1 MEEGSSK
8 FLTSAG
14 FDICNAKL
22 RVTALTTVFL
32 PSKVAFQV
40 QASGFRRSMDHDFAQ
55 AFSKRVLLVTDMLNL
70 ISTVDQS
77 QGEGKVG
84 KSAIV
89 SFTGS

>member
-14 FDICNAKL
+14 FDVCNAKL

-32 PSKVAFQV
+32 PSEVAFRLPPFYYGSQDLV
-40 QASGFRRSMDHDFAQ
+40 T
-55 AFSKRVLLVTDMLNL
+55 FSKRVLLVTDMLFNL

-89 SFTGS
+89 FIHW